1 MVQSF
6 VMLGYFLKV
15 RPFERS
21 VENFLQVFN
30 ELVVL
35 ISIIHLFVFS
45 DGLVVTSN
53 SKIGAG
59 WSFVFLVIIQIA
71 VNSLL
76 YFGVMSYD
84 TYQSIK
90 RIIGDLKRKKATAPV
105 ANKEP
110 EIVEIQKLDSIPEV
124 DEKSEFS
131 NS

>member
-1 MVQSF
+1 M
-6 VMLGYFLKV
+6 
-15 RPFERS
+15 
-21 VENFLQVFN
+21 
-30 ELVVL
+30 L
-35 ISIIHLFVFS
+35 ISITHLFVFS

-90 RIIGDLKRKKATAPV
+90 RIIGDLKRKKATKAPV
-105 ANKEP
+105 ENKEP
-110 EIVEIQKLDSIPEV
+110 EIEEIQKLDSIPEV
-124 DEKSEFS
+124 DAKSEFS